1 MIYNSLFNHIEDNQ
15 HHLENKQRPW
25 KRQLYQ
31 GLSAAHRKLSNYYGK
46 TYEFQGVI
54 YAIGTV
60 LDPCQKLSVF
70 HGASW
75 EENGGSGVSWSVKYE
90 DVLRKVFSYYRNRY
104 PVVNETTASSTNLN
118 AIDRALHQ
126 YKRRRYNQQFDSDKQ
141 SQNHQYIELQRY
153 LDDER

>member
-1 MIYNSLFNHIEDNQ
+1 MERH
-15 HHLENKQRPW
+15 
-25 KRQLYQ
+25 
-31 GLSAAHRKLSNYYGK
+31 
-46 TYEFQGVI
+46 EFQGVI

-104 PVVNETTASSTNLN
+104 PVVNEATASSTNLN
-118 AIDRALHQ
+118 AIDQALHQ
-126 YKRRRYNQQFDSDKQ
+126 YKRRRYNQQFNSDKQ
-141 SQNHQYIELQRY
+141 SQNHQYIELQKY
-153 LDDER
+153 LDEER